1 MQDGDKD
8 RIGGGVLDRLIDRF
22 YRLGPA
28 FRLEDGRLP
37 EAFGAQDGRLLIAFS
52 RLDLRLLLA
61 VGDVDLGLLLPFR
74 FEDEGALLLVG
85 RLLQRQGV
93 QDHLRRRDVD
103 DLDSVDPDAPL
114 VGDRLHL
121 RLQLRVDPLP
131 LAERVVQA
139 HPAEDGAQCG
149 ARELVDGDEVIA
161 DAEQGKLGVDDL
173 AEDGGVDADGD
184 VVARDDVLL
193 VASPGRLADVD
204 KDHRVDQW
212 DEERQARLPD
222 RVELAN
228 TLHDADI
235 TLLDDVDGA
244 GDDDDGEQNDDGADD
259 QRCGHELHLFS
270 DGRG

>member
-1 MQDGDKD
+1 M
-8 RIGGGVLDRLIDRF
+8 
-22 YRLGPA
+22 
-28 FRLEDGRLP
+28 
-37 EAFGAQDGRLLIAFS
+37 
-52 RLDLRLLLA
+52 
-61 VGDVDLGLLLPFR
+61 LLPFG

-93 QDHLRRRDVD
+93 QDHLRRGDVD
-103 DLDSVDPDAPL
+103 DLDPVDPDAPL
-114 VGDRLHL
+114 VGHRLHL
-121 RLQLRVDPLP
+121 RLQLRVDPLA

-173 AEDGGVDADGD
+173 AKDGGIDANGH

-193 VASPGRLADVD
+193 VAGSGRLANVD
-204 KDHRVDQW
+204 QDHRVDQW
-212 DEERQARLPD
+212 DEERQTWLPD

-228 TLHDADI
+228 TLHDADV

-244 GDDDDGEQNDDGADD
+244 RDDDDGEEHDDGSED
-259 QRCGHELHLFS
+259 QGCGHELHLFS